1 MPTPSTLSQTASV
14 TIRPFQYRDLG
25 AVERLVSDLPGG
37 FVTQNYGSSHDLA
50 QQLDQ
55 VRRWYGPLKLL
66 SLFPNPLQHFFSAY
80 VADHQNTLKGL
91 IQVTPFNRTGSTWRI
106 DRIAAHSLPHTGNG
120 TSNGH
125 GSLEENGGE
134 IKAVAAQGDR
144 PLDTDLETPTP
155 LSTDVAS
162 QLLRFC
168 LDTIWKARTWLV
180 EVDVNDAAGLGLY
193 RKHGFQSLAQ
203 MTYWELST
211 ELLDA
216 LAQQDVSL
224 PNLRPVSSADAALLH
239 QLDTVSM
246 PPLVRQVFDRHVFD
260 FKFSLTRSAVDALNR
275 LVHHQDVVGG
285 YVFEPQRKAAIGHFR
300 LEICQNGSSPH
311 SAQLT
316 VHPAYTW
323 LYPKLVSQMAVI
335 AQAYPSQ
342 SLLLAS
348 SDYQPERENYLE
360 RIGATRVQHTLM
372 MSRSVWHKVRE
383 TKSVSLESL
392 QLSEVLQGLQPSRK
406 PVPGRISLMDGSQG
420 KTPPRPAQSS
430 DEAENRLAYRQ
441 SPPAP
446 PVAPPRRQT
455 PSLQNPLGPHP
466 KNSSQH

>member
-1 MPTPSTLSQTASV
+1 MSTPSTLSQTANV

-37 FVTQNYGSSHDLA
+37 FVTKNHGSSHELA

-80 VADHQNTLKGL
+80 VAEHENALKGL

-106 DRIAAHSLPHTGNG
+106 DRIAAHAVTSAADRATNG
-120 TSNGH
+120 CCTPGDKQD
-125 GSLEENGGE
+125 GTDTELGL
-134 IKAVAAQGDR
+134 GDR
-144 PLDTDLETPTP
+144 NAANGAATP

-203 MTYWELST
+203 MTYWSLSP

-246 PPLVRQVFDRHVFD
+246 PPLVRQVFDRHVLD
-260 FKFSLTRSAVDALNR
+260 FKSSLTRSTVDAINR
-275 LVHHQDVVGG
+275 LIHRQDVVGG

-323 LYPKLVSQMAVI
+323 LYPELLSQMATI

-360 RIGATRVQHTLM
+360 RIGAARVQHTLM

-406 PVPGRISLMDGSQG
+406 PVPGRISLMKGSQS
-420 KTPPRPAQSS
+420 KTPPRPAPTPE
-430 DEAENRLAYRQ
+430 EAENCSTYWSSPTQ
-441 SPPAP
+441 SPTINS
-446 PVAPPRRQT
+446 RRSPQR
-455 PSLQNPLGPHP
+455 QNPLGPHP